1 MGLQND
7 RKSIFKHLHREF
19 SLKILLELNIQTI
32 KGLPA
37 TKKNVCLEQVDHR
50 LGDMGNPLSTAGT
63 DHYFLWE
70 VKLHFW
76 LKSEHDPLSQRTEIK
91 ASLYFSV
98 WRGHILP
105 VVLLYPYSIVVPEVS
120 IHRISNSAK
129 ICFEWW
135 VAKLR
140 PHMSHLGFSL
150 SSSRDNNLNSN
161 VLLHISFSC
170 FVWNS
175 DCSMGLE
182 NKHCI
187 LSEF

>member
-1 MGLQND
+1 MNYIRTTESQFSTICIENSTSKFYWNSMFKPL
-7 RKSIFKHLHREF
+7 KSTCHQEKCLAWAGGPQARRYGN
-19 SLKILLELNIQTI
+19 LLS
-32 KGLPA
+32 P
-37 TKKNVCLEQVDHR
+37 
-50 LGDMGNPLSTAGT
+50 AGT

-70 VKLHFW
+70 VRLHFW
-76 LKSEHDPLSQRTEIK
+76 LKSEHDSLSQRTEIK

-135 VAKLR
+135 VAKLP
-140 PHMSHLGFSL
+140 PHMSRLGFSL
-150 SSSRDNNLNSN
+150 SSRRDNNLNSN
-161 VLLHISFSC
+161 VLLHISSSC